1 MQARTLAREK
11 GEDRKP
17 GEAGIEHSAYV
28 SCVSAEMSSGM
39 EPVTPDS
46 DVSSS
51 RLHVQHRKPAATS
64 RGEAR
69 IASARSAQ
77 EATRDARLAPPRTH
91 VRCANTAMPVG
102 KVVAVTAP
110 LTEMVMLLLT
120 PRRHNAPPR
129 NDQLSTWEC
138 SAAVLHDSLH

>member
-1 MQARTLAREK
+1 MQARTREK

-17 GEAGIEHSAYV
+17 EEVSIEHSAYV
-28 SCVSAEMSSGM
+28 SCVSAEISSGM

-51 RLHVQHRKPAATS
+51 RLHVQYRKPAA

-69 IASARSAQ
+69 IASAHSAQ

-91 VRCANTAMPVG
+91 VRCANTEMPAG
-102 KVVAVTAP
+102 MVVAVTAP
-110 LTEMVMLLLT
+110 LETVMLLLT
-120 PRRHNAPPR
+120 RRHNAPPH
-129 NDQLSTWEC
+129 NDQLSTWER
-138 SAAVLHDSLH
+138 SVAVLHRSWH